1 MKELYFT
8 SANRKSLRTVRLE
21 YGQVKKVFV
30 LRTYTGEIN
39 GKGESEGSPSEEVFK
54 NEQEMLKK
62 VYEIKKGMMEAR
74 WIVQNKQSISQPSFL
89 KTDVIDG
96 EVSVEFE

>member
-1 MKELYFT
+1 M
-8 SANRKSLRTVRLE
+8 
-21 YGQVKKVFV
+21 KKVFV
-30 LRTYTGEIN
+30 LRTYPGRIN

-62 VYEIKKGMMEAR
+62 VDDTKKGMMEGR
-74 WIVQNKQSISQPSFL
+74 WIVQIKQSISQPSFL

-96 EVSVEFE
+96 EVSVEFDN